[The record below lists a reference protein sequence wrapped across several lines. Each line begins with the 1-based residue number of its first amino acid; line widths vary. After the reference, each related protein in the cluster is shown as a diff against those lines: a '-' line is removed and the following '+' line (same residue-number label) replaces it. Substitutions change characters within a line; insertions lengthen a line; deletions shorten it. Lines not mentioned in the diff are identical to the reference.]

1 MYYIGFDIG
10 SSSVKVAIVEIA
22 TGKSIGVVQEPE
34 TEMSM
39 LALKNGWAEQKP
51 EDWIVTSIGT
61 GGEITATRP
70 SAAGVLGMSQL
81 LGFSIKNFEAY
92 ISNDPL

>member
-34 TEMSM
+34 T
-39 LALKNGWAEQKP
+39 
-51 EDWIVTSIGT
+51 
-61 GGEITATRP
+61 
-70 SAAGVLGMSQL
+70 
-81 LGFSIKNFEAY
+81 
-92 ISNDPL
+92 